1 MGPKRD
7 WKKPLRKFEKKVLW
21 EFRSL
26 LQGYGRDA
34 REALLDALREKKK
47 VIQSARSTAFIEAVE
62 RNEVSIV
69 YPEHT
74 KPD

>member
-1 MGPKRD
+1 M
-7 WKKPLRKFEKKVLW
+7 RKFEKKVLW

-74 KPD
+74 QPD